1 MNPHEHRSF
10 QAFEKGGERGIT
22 LGITKTVPTSSSTTI
37 KYDEGFLAV
46 LSVVSAA
53 SWTARD
59 RLSKMT
65 AYNFAPTI

>member
-10 QAFEKGGERGIT
+10 QAFEKGGDIT
-22 LGITKTVPTSSSTTI
+22 LGITKTVPTSSSSTI